1 MIGRMPGL
9 KSEDLGLSSGLK
21 KTNGSASCF
30 PDLWEEMKEAYVLGT
45 RGEPGTCDVG
55 THQVPLSM
63 GFSRQVYWSGLPFS
77 SPGDIPDPGIEPV
90 SPALRVDS
98 LTLSHQTVLPPS
110 RLLLCLTV
118 GQALLFPVS

>member
-1 MIGRMPGL
+1 MIERMPGL

-63 GFSRQVYWSGLPFS
+63 GFSRQVCWSGLPFS
-77 SPGDIPDPGIEPV
+77 SPGDIPDPGIEPTPPV
-90 SPALRVDS
+90 LAGRFFTIEPSGKS
-98 LTLSHQTVLPPS
+98 LDTETSLVFKNQ
-110 RLLLCLTV
+110 
-118 GQALLFPVS
+118 